1 MSAKNAGPRPPN
13 FRHPLK
19 VARGLGSAKGGTGH
33 FITQRVTAI
42 ALVALSLY
50 VVGLLISLVGA
61 DFDAVR
67 ERVGHPVNA
76 TLLIAFLVA
85 NFWHAKLGLQ
95 VVVEDYVHSAGRFVA
110 LQLLIAFA
118 CLLAG
123 LASVLAVVRVML
135 GA

>member
-1 MSAKNAGPRPPN
+1 MSTPNTGARPPN
-13 FRHPLK
+13 LRHPLK
-19 VARGLGSAKGGTGH
+19 VARGLGSSKSGTGH
-33 FITQRVTAI
+33 FIVQRVSAI
-42 ALVALSLY
+42 ALVFLTLY
-50 VVGLLISLVGA
+50 VVGLVISLIGA
-61 DFDAVR
+61 DFAIVR

-95 VVVEDYVHSAGRFVA
+95 VVVEDYVHTAGRFVA
-110 LQLLIAFA
+110 LQLFIAFA
-118 CLLAG
+118 CILAG